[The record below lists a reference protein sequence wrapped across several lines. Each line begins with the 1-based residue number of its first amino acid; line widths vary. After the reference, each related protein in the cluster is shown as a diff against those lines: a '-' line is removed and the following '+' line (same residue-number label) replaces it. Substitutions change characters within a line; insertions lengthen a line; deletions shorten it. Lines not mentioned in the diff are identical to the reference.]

1 MANNDNSLKNKVS
14 THIQT
19 QLPEFIQADHPVFAK
34 FVKLYYQFLESAE
47 ITFSEV
53 NNYLVLE
60 TDAPTPRFLL
70 DENNDNVVLEDSEAK
85 FTVGET
91 ITGLISGA
99 TAKVLVDDVDDN
111 KRLFITSNS
120 QFILGE
126 TVNGSTSNSSGTIQ
140 TYRPNPVSSVQQL
153 LNYTNVDATLY
164 NFLDQFRDS
173 FLEGIVDN
181 LHESVDKR
189 KLIKN
194 IRDLYIAKGTKKGH
208 ELFFRLLLNETPQI
222 TYPNESMLRLSDG
235 NWQVKNIIRAVP
247 NAGLPSELI
256 GVTIEGTSSN
266 ATGVVVSAISFI
278 ESGVN
283 IVELELDENTQTGNF
298 IANETIRGISTTTEA
313 YVTLQIKQIL
323 TSSSVT
329 TAGGLYTSGQ
339 TVKVGDGTSDASV
352 QVETIGTGSID
363 DIIIDD
369 AGINYAIGDKILFD
383 NTSSDGKNVSA
394 EIQLVGGGLAPE
406 TGTPNMNDDDHIL
419 MEDGSQSFY
428 QDSYEGTKIVLETG
442 THGNAPGSNANEAGQ
457 ITDIRII
464 NSGNGYTTLPIL
476 DKSNKYNSSGVLD
489 DSGSIYSTGILTA
502 GGSGAKLIPVSNSG
516 VGSIKSFV
524 IKNNGFDISSTQTL
538 KPFRHA
544 ILKDINGTF
553 SVGATVTFQRLSGGS
568 YGSLAGTG
576 IVTTYDVGR
585 QLLSINTDVDLIVT
599 DKIISSSNNG
609 IIANI
614 GIGVGSAS
622 VGMIAKSSGEFIGI
636 DGKISED
643 IIRIQDSNYYQD
655 FSYVIKVG
663 ESISAWIDDLK
674 ATVHPAGWVV
684 FGELDVTSKVSA
696 KITPQ
701 SAAEFGYSPELASV
715 LSGLYVVSFG
725 RRLGTAD
732 DGTSLRVNPHMEEND
747 SAITNT
753 TRDVTLTRSHVTVI
767 GSARPSDRR
776 MVIGPTL
783 DLLPKYAFAVPPTT
797 TSVAIPN
804 YPGIV
809 RTATSNT
816 NNFAYFNIGQFDH
829 VRINQVSTGTAGVK
843 YSNTGTTFDSSSETF
858 DTEPTF
864 KIPEEAFRT
873 RINVPPPGEIVV
885 ST

>member
-34 FVKLYYQFLESAE
+34 FVKLYFQFLESAE

-181 LHESVDKR
+181 LHESVNKR

-247 NAGLPSELI
+247 NAGLPSELV

-369 AGINYAIGDKILFD
+369 AGTGYAVGDKILFD

-419 MEDGSQSFY
+419 MEDGSQPFY

-464 NSGNGYTTLPIL
+464 L
-476 DKSNKYNSSGVLD
+476 SS
-489 DSGSIYSTGILTA
+489 
-502 GGSGAKLIPVSNSG
+502 
-516 VGSIKSFV
+516 
-524 IKNNGFDISSTQTL
+524 
-538 KPFRHA
+538 
-544 ILKDINGTF
+544 
-553 SVGATVTFQRLSGGS
+553 
-568 YGSLAGTG
+568 
-576 IVTTYDVGR
+576 
-585 QLLSINTDVDLIVT
+585 
-599 DKIISSSNNG
+599 
-609 IIANI
+609 
-614 GIGVGSAS
+614 
-622 VGMIAKSSGEFIGI
+622 
-636 DGKISED
+636 
-643 IIRIQDSNYYQD
+643 
-655 FSYVIKVG
+655 
-663 ESISAWIDDLK
+663 
-674 ATVHPAGWVV
+674 
-684 FGELDVTSKVSA
+684 
-696 KITPQ
+696 
-701 SAAEFGYSPELASV
+701 
-715 LSGLYVVSFG
+715 
-725 RRLGTAD
+725 
-732 DGTSLRVNPHMEEND
+732 
-747 SAITNT
+747 
-753 TRDVTLTRSHVTVI
+753 
-767 GSARPSDRR
+767 
-776 MVIGPTL
+776 
-783 DLLPKYAFAVPPTT
+783 
-797 TSVAIPN
+797 
-804 YPGIV
+804 
-809 RTATSNT
+809 
-816 NNFAYFNIGQFDH
+816 
-829 VRINQVSTGTAGVK
+829 
-843 YSNTGTTFDSSSETF
+843 
-858 DTEPTF
+858 
-864 KIPEEAFRT
+864 
-873 RINVPPPGEIVV
+873 
-885 ST
+885 